1 MRVPVLMLL
10 AIGCVKNGA
19 DGMVI
24 LENDAA
30 TATTCTFTGATG
42 QPTLSSGQIFA
53 NSTNAYL
60 LTPLIE
66 SRLSAGSGLE
76 VDRSILLQGANVTLS
91 GNGVALPNTSF
102 STPVSGTIPPGG
114 TVNVSFPVIPA
125 EDLAG
130 FVGGSDQGL
139 ITVTVQ
145 IYGTEGGGTIDS
157 EPFTYGVT
165 VCPEDAPCVVQNPK
179 VSCAG
184 FVGGGAVGN
193 PCNPFQDGMVDC
205 CTDANDKYVCPGVG
219 TAGSGSN

>member
-30 TATTCTFTGATG
+30 TSTTCTFTGQTG

-91 GNGVALPNTSF
+91 GNGVALSNTSF

-130 FVGGSDQGL
+130 FVNGSDQGL

-145 IYGTEGGGTIDS
+145 MYGTEGGGTIDS

-165 VCPEDAPCVVQNPK
+165 VCPAGAPCVVTNLGT
-179 VSCAG
+179 CAG
-184 FVGGGAVGN
+184 LTAGVASVGN
-193 PCNPFQDGMVDC
+193 PCNVFQDGAVDC
-205 CTDANDKYVCPGVG
+205 CTDTTGKYICPAVA
-219 TAGSGSN
+219 TGSN

>member
-1 MRVPVLMLL
+1 MRVPVLVLL

-30 TATTCTFTGATG
+30 TATTCTFTGVTG

-60 LTPLIE
+60 LTPLVE

-114 TVNVSFPVIPA
+114 TVNVSFPVIPV

-130 FVGGSDQGL
+130 FVNGSDQGL

-165 VCPEDAPCVVQNPK
+165 VCPEDAPCVVQDPK
-179 VSCAG
+179 VTCDA
-184 FVGGGAVGN
+184 FTGGALVGN

-205 CTDANDKYVCPGVG
+205 CTTNGKYVCPGVA
-219 TAGSGSN
+219 TGSGM